1 MGLKELKVK
10 VALIAVSVML
20 LAACTNNEKN
30 AEKNNISFGNK
41 QNEPKITDVAED
53 DKDKETEETDSKDE
67 SADTDEN
74 KTEEAESDDETEK
87 EEANDR
93 MPNEENVYDQS
104 NILAIVNRGETLD
117 PTYVPRDLVTIEVPY
132 VSDIPMVNQLRKEA
146 SDALTKLFDD
156 ASKNGYTLYAVSG
169 YRSYDY
175 QAEFYDNYVLSHG
188 EEVARMFSAPAG
200 ASEHQTG
207 LAMDV
212 SSEEVVYQLVDTF
225 GNTDDGVWVN
235 DNAHRF
241 GFIIRY
247 PYGKDHIT
255 GYMYEPWHLRYVG
268 TDLSYELYESGLTY
282 EEYLWEQ
289 GIDVKN

>member
-1 MGLKELKVK
+1 MDLKELKLK
-10 VALIAVSVML
+10 VAVIAASVML

-30 AEKNNISFGNK
+30 AELKNIPFGNK
-41 QNEPKITDVAED
+41 QNEPKITDVTED
-53 DKDKETEETDSKDE
+53 DKDKETESKDE

-74 KTEEAESDDETEK
+74 KTEEAESDDETE
-87 EEANDR
+87 EVNDR

-104 NILAIVNRGETLD
+104 SILAIVNRGETLD

-132 VSDIPMVNQLRKEA
+132 VNDIPMVNQLRKEA

-175 QAEFYDNYVLSHG
+175 QPELYDNYVLSHG

-212 SSEEVVYQLVDTF
+212 SSEEVAYQLVDTF

-255 GYMYEPWHLRYVG
+255 GYIYEPWHLRYIG

-289 GIDVKN
+289 GIVVKN

>member
-1 MGLKELKVK
+1 MVLKELKVK

-30 AEKNNISFGNK
+30 AEKNNIPFGNK
-41 QNEPKITDVAED
+41 QNEPKITDVAEN

-67 SADTDEN
+67 SADTDDN
-74 KTEEAESDDETEK
+74 NSEEAESDDVTEK
-87 EEANDR
+87 EEVNDR
-93 MPNEENVYDQS
+93 MPNEENIYDQS
-104 NILAIVNRGETLD
+104 SILAIVNRGETLD
-117 PTYVPRDLVTIEVPY
+117 PTYVPSDLVTIEVPY
-132 VSDIPMVNQLRKEA
+132 VNDIPMVNQLRKEA

-175 QAEFYDNYVLSHG
+175 QAELYDNYVLSHG

-207 LAMDV
+207 LAIDV